1 MDQIQGAMDQ
11 DLEYW
16 QRTFIGAGWQDW
28 QLGIK
33 DEEQRRE
40 ATGGFPKL
48 KRVKAKRR
56 EVK

>member
-16 QRTFIGAGWQDW
+16 QRAFIGAGWQDW

-33 DEEQRRE
+33 DKEQRQE
-40 ATGGFPKL
+40 STGGFRRR
-48 KRVKAKRR
+48 RVKRRKVKRR
-56 EVK
+56 